1 MGGEW
6 GDLQR
11 VGELGMLSWEETERL
26 RDWKLRL
33 GVSMGGDP
41 EAASCGDRT
50 TTCQYIS
57 STCTGKSLSFI
68 IE

>member
-33 GVSMGGDP
+33 FVSMGGDP
-41 EAASCGDRT
+41 EAASCGGRT
-50 TTCQYIS
+50 TR
-57 STCTGKSLSFI
+57 
-68 IE
+68 